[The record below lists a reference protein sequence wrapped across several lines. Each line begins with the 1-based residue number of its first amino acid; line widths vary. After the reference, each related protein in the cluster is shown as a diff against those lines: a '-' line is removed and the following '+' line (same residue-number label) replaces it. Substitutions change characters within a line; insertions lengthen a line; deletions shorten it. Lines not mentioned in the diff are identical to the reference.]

1 MSFVACGRP
10 YPVTQRPGSS
20 ESLEGLPCNEM
31 APCCGGKGHHDSHYV
46 CVKYNGEYFPCPARE
61 QPDYD
66 EIVAFDSNAVLP
78 VAAFEFKRR
87 RRTLLWLD
95 DKPHANISTLQLFPG
110 CPDPADLTVPSYPM
124 REHCALCK
132 HGLTMDS
139 NPKATAKERERSLI
153 ALEQERDKVLN
164 AARKGDPD
172 AVDQLPKFVES
183 VRQAEAYFQIAQS
196 AADAIEGDFAGRD
209 IKMEEQTDVVLFTS
223 VNDMTHFLRVHPEL
237 SKCSTPTLPF
247 LASPAHS
254 CSGLHSPSTRSFPTS
269 LLRIVSN
276 YELLH
281 TDGGLLDF
289 FDTDPGWLHKY
300 TGCRFAVMCCSARN
314 LTKRDRYPATM
325 LYYRDESAELL
336 RFRSRPSTYSSMKRQ
351 VVEAFAT
358 FKSLSLQP
366 RDDFRL

>member
-183 VRQAEAYFQIAQS
+183 VRQAEAYFAIAQS

-237 SKCSTPTLPF
+237 SKCST
-247 LASPAHS
+247 
-254 CSGLHSPSTRSFPTS
+254 HSPFPRFTS
-269 LLRIVSN
+269 AQLSRIA
-276 YELLH
+276 LTLH
-281 TDGGLLDF
+281 TQLPHVAAAHCQQLRASAH
-289 FDTDPGWLHKY
+289 GWW
-300 TGCRFAVMCCSARN
+300 
-314 LTKRDRYPATM
+314 PA
-325 LYYRDESAELL
+325 
-336 RFRSRPSTYSSMKRQ
+336 
-351 VVEAFAT
+351 
-358 FKSLSLQP
+358 
-366 RDDFRL
+366 